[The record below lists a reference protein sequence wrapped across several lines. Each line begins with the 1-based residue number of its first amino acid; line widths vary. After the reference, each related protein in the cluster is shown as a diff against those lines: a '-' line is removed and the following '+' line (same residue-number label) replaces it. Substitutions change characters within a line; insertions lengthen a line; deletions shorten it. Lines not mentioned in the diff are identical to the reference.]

1 MRTRRA
7 AKLVGSTVLA
17 AVLAL
22 GSMAVAAG
30 ARHVGEVQL
39 ADDIRRDLA
48 DESGWTRAHRGPRG
62 FYFTRAIYS
71 GVPRFYGRGP
81 GSWAVDWPKA
91 DVQFVFGLRRLTRV
105 DAYERDNAVPL
116 TDPELWRYPFLYA
129 LEVGYMQLT
138 EIEVESLRRYL
149 LAGGFLFID
158 DFWGSWEWR
167 NFEREIGRVLPE
179 RRIVDLPIDH
189 PLFHTFYDIER
200 VIQVPSVAIV
210 NGRGHTYEQDGYV
223 PYVRGIFDDDG
234 RLLVLIN
241 WNTDLGDAW
250 EWVDNPYYPLEY
262 SNFAY
267 QLAVNAIL
275 YAMSH

>member
-1 MRTRRA
+1 METEHGVASEAPTTER
-7 AKLVGSTVLA
+7 VGNRWATPTPP
-17 AVLAL
+17 
-22 GSMAVAAG
+22 
-30 ARHVGEVQL
+30 RHV
-39 ADDIRRDLA
+39 
-48 DESGWTRAHRGPRG
+48 ST
-62 FYFTRAIYS
+62 
-71 GVPRFYGRGP
+71 
-81 GSWAVDWPKA
+81 
-91 DVQFVFGLRRLTRV
+91 
-105 DAYERDNAVPL
+105 
-116 TDPELWRYPFLYA
+116 
-129 LEVGYMQLT
+129 
-138 EIEVESLRRYL
+138 
-149 LAGGFLFID
+149 
-158 DFWGSWEWR
+158 
-167 NFEREIGRVLPE
+167 LP
-179 RRIVDLPIDH
+179 
-189 PLFHTFYDIER
+189 FYDIER